1 MLVDMESPSSTIPQW
16 ELRLR
21 ELGSPQ
27 GALRT
32 KPSKP
37 NVNLIRGNVEAAQNG
52 QASAAKEKEAHK
64 GL

>member
-16 ELRLR
+16 ELRLH
-21 ELGSPQ
+21 ELGPPQ

-37 NVNLIRGNVEAAQNG
+37 SPNLNRGN
-52 QASAAKEKEAHK
+52 
-64 GL
+64 